1 MPMVVNSAVYRN
13 GHRVRD
19 IAISELG
26 EALAEP
32 DTFVWV
38 GLHEPDEA
46 LMKQVQEELDLH
58 DLAVEDAHRAHQ
70 RPKLETYGE
79 SLFVVLRTAQL
90 LQGTIQ
96 FGETHLFV
104 APRYV
109 VSVRHG
115 ASLSYA
121 PVRTLCEST
130 PELLAKGA
138 GYVLYAIMD
147 FVVDNYLPIVNSY
160 EDELTSIEDA
170 IFASTSRRNTT
181 ERLYSLKR
189 ELIALRRAASPVAEV
204 CNTLVHLA
212 PTLISEDI
220 RPYYRDIADH
230 IVRMIE
236 SMDQMRELV
245 TTALQVNLSMVSIG
259 QNEVVKKLAGWAAIL
274 AVPTLIASLYGMNF
288 KHMPELDW
296 TFGYPLMLGVTFVI
310 CILVYRRLR
319 RAQWL

>member
-13 GHRVRD
+13 GHRVRN

-32 DTFVWV
+32 DTFAWV

-46 LMKQVQEELDLH
+46 LMKQVQEELGLH

-70 RPKLETYGE
+70 RPKLETYGD
-79 SLFVVLRTAQL
+79 SLFVVLHTAQL
-90 LQGTIQ
+90 VQGTIE
-96 FGETHLFV
+96 FGETLLFV

-121 PVRTLCEST
+121 QVRTRCEGT

-181 ERLYSLKR
+181 ERLYALKR

-212 PTLISEDI
+212 PALVSEEL

-230 IVRMIE
+230 IVRMLE
-236 SMDQMRELV
+236 SVDQMRELV

-296 TFGYPLMLGVTFVI
+296 TFGYPLMLGVTFFI
-310 CILVYRRLR
+310 CMLVYRRLR
-319 RAQWL
+319 RVQWL